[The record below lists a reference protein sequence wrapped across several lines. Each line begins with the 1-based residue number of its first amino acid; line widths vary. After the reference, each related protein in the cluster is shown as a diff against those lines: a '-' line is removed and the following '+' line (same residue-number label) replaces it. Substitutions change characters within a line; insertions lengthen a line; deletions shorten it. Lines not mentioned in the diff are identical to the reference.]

1 MSIDAG
7 RDIKRL
13 IELERADAA
22 RQALDDAANMLEG
35 HHTNELY
42 QKALKLGASLIR
54 AMNHK
59 VFTQKLNDDA
69 H

>member
-1 MSIDAG
+1 MSGERLMSGDAV
-7 RDIKRL
+7 RRL
-13 IELERADAA
+13 VELERADAA

-54 AMNHK
+54 SMNHK
-59 VFTQKLNDDA
+59 VLPKS
-69 H
+69 